1 MDDGTLRLVDT
12 AVVEAAPLGE
22 KIFVVIPAYNE
33 AKTIADLVRRVQH
46 HVAHVVVVDDGSA
59 DDTAQL
65 LAGTGAGVVRHA
77 VNRGKAASLMSGFRK
92 ALAEGATAIVS
103 LDGDGQH
110 RPDDI
115 PRFLAA
121 MRAHPGD
128 LIIGSRLA
136 DRAAFP
142 PSRYRAN
149 RIANFWLSWASGY
162 PIEDSQCG
170 FRVYP
175 RAALEKISVPTDGR
189 GFVFESEFLIAAAHA
204 GVRARFVPIPALYDR
219 APPRASHFR
228 PVADIAGIV
237 FMVAGKLLRRGMYPA
252 GLIRLLRGR

>member
-1 MDDGTLRLVDT
+1 MDDVALRYADETVADALVP
-12 AVVEAAPLGE
+12 AE
-22 KIFVVIPAYNE
+22 KIFVVIPAFNE
-33 AKTIADLVRRVQH
+33 AKTIAALVRDVQRY
-46 HVAHVVVVDDGSA
+46 VPSVIVVDDGSA
-59 DDTAQL
+59 DDTVRL
-65 LAGTGAGVVRHA
+65 VAGTGATVVRHA
-77 VNRGKAASLMSGFRK
+77 TNQGKAASLMTGFRA

-110 RPDDI
+110 RPEDI

-121 MRAHPGD
+121 MREHPGD

-175 RAALEKISVPTDGR
+175 RAVLEKVAVPTDGR
-189 GFVFESEFLIAAAHA
+189 GFVFESEFLITAARAGIRAH
-204 GVRARFVPIPALYDR
+204 FVPIPALYNR
-219 APPRASHFR
+219 TPPRASHFR

-237 FMVAGKLLRRGMYPA
+237 GMVAASLLRRGMYPA
-252 GLIRLLRGR
+252 GLIRALRRR